1 MSRNNLEPS
10 GLLPSV
16 DGSTSPVAVAA
27 LDEGRMLV
35 SVTMSEAA
43 YAMLERLALATKQDL
58 SHVVGKAF
66 LLYEAAVE
74 AQNEGKAVGI
84 APKRDVLETV
94 FTGL

>member
-1 MSRNNLEPS
+1 MSPNNLEPS
-10 GLLPSV
+10 SLLPSV

-27 LDEGRMLV
+27 DDAGRMLV
-35 SVTMSEAA
+35 TMTMSEDA

-74 AQNEGKAVGI
+74 AHNEGKAVGI
-84 APKRDVLETV
+84 APNGDALETE